1 MNFGPIRNG
10 TVPNFMLYMPTQLDQ
25 IKTMSVNLELIVRVE
40 SNFKFDLRHDKQSYL
55 PNDQMHT
62 NEVHFLRMEGI
73 LQEIDVTTTAAI
85 FSLQKSIGVD
95 VKRQVQDWQITD
107 LDHYL

>member
-25 IKTMSVNLELIVRVE
+25 IKTMSVNLELIVRIE
-40 SNFKFDLRHDKQSYL
+40 SNLKLDIRSGKHTYL
-55 PNDQMHT
+55 KPDQIQP

-85 FSLQKSIGVD
+85 FSL
-95 VKRQVQDWQITD
+95 
-107 LDHYL
+107 